1 MRMDI
6 TYHYPPE
13 LLQLLVAAIPRL
25 CPSKPDV
32 LLFFRGA
39 GVAESFLTDI
49 RRNLAADKA
58 SVKKFDMVRTV
69 LVRLNERGEGTLRE
83 RREVLKRVT
92 EFENFSTCWPN
103 DQLEAQGLV
112 AQIRHVVNVKD
123 SFTRMNIERGREAA
137 DRKAEVAARATA
149 LTERRDRLAKAH
161 REFGAAVAETEPQ
174 RRGRLLEKAA
184 NELFRAH
191 GILVRE
197 SFRVVDDKDPGVV
210 EQIDGVIELD
220 GLVYLVEMKWLNG
233 CVGVGD
239 VSRHLVRV
247 YHRGQTRG
255 LFVSATEFTDTSIA
269 TCRDAL
275 QKTVVALALV
285 EELVLVTERDSDLQ
299 AFLREKVRI
308 AQIERIPFVRLD
320 PDRFPFKPA
329 TARVAH

>member
-1 MRMDI
+1 MEI

-13 LLQLLVAAIPRL
+13 LLQLLVDAIPRL
-25 CPSKPDV
+25 CRSKPDV

-49 RRNLAADKA
+49 RHNITADKA

-83 RREVLKRVT
+83 RREVLKRVA
-92 EFENFSTCWPN
+92 EFEDFSTCWPN

-123 SFTRMNIERGREAA
+123 SFTRMNMERVREAA
-137 DRKAEVAARATA
+137 DRQADVAARIKVLA
-149 LTERRDRLAKAH
+149 ERRARLAKAH
-161 REFGAAVAETEPQ
+161 REFGTAVAETDRQ
-174 RRGRLLEKAA
+174 RRGKLLETAA
-184 NELFRAH
+184 NELFTAH

-197 SFRVVDDKDPGVV
+197 SFRVVSDNEPGVV

-233 CVGVGD
+233 RVGVGD

-255 LFVSATEFTDTSIA
+255 
-269 TCRDAL
+269 
-275 QKTVVALALV
+275 
-285 EELVLVTERDSDLQ
+285 
-299 AFLREKVRI
+299 
-308 AQIERIPFVRLD
+308 
-320 PDRFPFKPA
+320 
-329 TARVAH
+329 